1 MAVLVPNDPLVDP
14 VASLT
19 LNHLTVS
26 DGNLFGQGGGVSNS
40 GTLII
45 ANSTFSGNASSDV
58 GGGVWNGGTATI
70 TNSAFSG
77 NSSGYGGGVS
87 NDTFGVLTVTNSTF
101 SGNSAYVNGG
111 GIANAGTA
119 TLRNTI
125 VANNTTGGNCFGT
138 ITNGGNN
145 IDSGTTC
152 GWGSASGSMSSTD
165 PMLGAL
171 ASNGGPTQTFA
182 LFAGSPAIDGVT
194 VGAPNGAPA
203 TDQRGVARPQGV
215 RYDIGSYEYE
225 AGVAPPTVV
234 SVTRADANPTGAAS
248 VHFTVTFSESVT
260 GVNVTDFTATM
271 GGGVSGATVSG
282 TSGSGSVYTVTVAT
296 GTGSGTLRLD
306 VVDDDTILNAASQP
320 LGGAG
325 AGNGNFTTGEVYSV
339 RPYFIYLPLVIR

>member
-165 PMLGAL
+165 PLLGAL
-171 ASNGGPTQTFA
+171 ANNGGPTQTFA
-182 LFAGSPAIDGVT
+182 LLAGSPAIDGVT

-260 GVNVTDFTATM
+260 GVDVTDFTATM
-271 GGGVSGATVSG
+271 GGGVSGTTVSG